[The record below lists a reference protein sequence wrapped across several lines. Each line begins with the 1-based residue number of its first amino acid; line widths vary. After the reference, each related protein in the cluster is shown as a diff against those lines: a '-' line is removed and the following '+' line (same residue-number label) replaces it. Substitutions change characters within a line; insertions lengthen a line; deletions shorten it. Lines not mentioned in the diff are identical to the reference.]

1 MSEIQDIV
9 QNIKSNYMA
18 GAAIPELK
26 NCDSNVCEKF
36 VEATGL
42 TATDF
47 ALYNAFIDAAIDPM
61 ISSHK
66 NDEMPLVGYSLS
78 TSFAS
83 PFGKEL
89 YEKLMKIVFELVSEG
104 AGENSY
110 TALTVAGMEGF
121 FFLSHNGAKASA
133 SYTSDFGTCQD
144 EPAFDQA
151 SFNARVVASMTK
163 IQQGYVTPASRLL
176 SYCLEATQEAVPEN
190 LFAYFVP
197 RAQKLAY
204 STPKLLGVFGFDY
217 TQEAGFYASED
228 ETYSRVFAGD
238 NRNIAQS
245 SCRTNMTKE
254 LNSDY
259 RIVGVEKSFNGSMS
273 GNVEVADF
281 YDKLR
286 TYPFRTENTVSL
298 VAADNS
304 GITDGSLQKC
314 TSITDSSGICNCA
327 DPMAPTN
334 WWVVSLS
341 LILIAATVVVWIF
354 GYKFAAQEEQK
365 AAFESD
371 AEL

>member
-1 MSEIQDIV
+1 
-9 QNIKSNYMA
+9 MA

-36 VEATGL
+36 IEATGL

-66 NDEMPLVGYSLS
+66 NDENPLVGYSLS

-89 YEKLMKIVFELVSEG
+89 YEKLMNIVFELVSEN
-104 AGENSY
+104 AGQNSY

-121 FFLSHNGAKASA
+121 FFLSHNGARASA
-133 SYTSDFGTCQD
+133 GYTSDFGTCQD
-144 EPAFDQA
+144 EPSFDQA
-151 SFNARVVASMTK
+151 SFNARVIASMTK

-176 SYCLEATQEAVPEN
+176 SYCLEATQDAVPES
-190 LFAYFVP
+190 LFGYFVP

-228 ETYSRVFAGD
+228 ETYSRRFMGD

-273 GNVEVADF
+273 GNVDVADF

-334 WWVVSLS
+334 WWVFSLS
-341 LILIAATVVVWIF
+341 LILIAVTVVVWVF
-354 GYKFAAQEEQK
+354 GYKFAAAEE
-365 AAFESD
+365 
-371 AEL
+371 